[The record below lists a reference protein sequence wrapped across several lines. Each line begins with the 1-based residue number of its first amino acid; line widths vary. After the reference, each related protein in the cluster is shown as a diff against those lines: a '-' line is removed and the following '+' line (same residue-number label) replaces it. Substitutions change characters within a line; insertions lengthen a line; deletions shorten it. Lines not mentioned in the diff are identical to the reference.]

1 MTPASLLIHKNNP
14 MRIAPI
20 QLFCAFLC
28 APFLLHAQARDS
40 AAVARTVDSLVYA
53 IDARIQKKDYQTA
66 QQLCTDA
73 RKLAEETWGPRSEQE
88 AKCMFQEARLLKE
101 LEQLDASEQI
111 YLAAGDILLA
121 KYGATS
127 DEYISVI
134 NNLSGLYR
142 QMGRYKEAERLLK
155 QILEACNANP
165 AIKDALRHKA
175 EFNLGSVYRNLG
187 RYQESEQLLNA
198 LLEKPNFKKDTV
210 QYRNALS
217 AQASNYSILGRYAA
231 SDSLYQ
237 LVLAQYAA
245 ALGRE
250 SAVYAREL
258 TNLINLYDDRGE
270 VNRAIDTA
278 MAALAIQ
285 KKIYGENHP
294 IYARTLSNTAN
305 IFAGLGDYS
314 KAETLQKQALEI
326 RASRLGKDHPDYA
339 MSLQNL
345 GAIYASLGR
354 AGAAEALYFQ
364 ALELQRRKLGENH
377 ATVARTQGNL
387 GTLYARLGIY
397 DKAERNLLASLDGM
411 RRSLG
416 ASHAEYARTLGNLSL
431 LYADMGDNEKA
442 VSYLTEAIRVS
453 ELTQGADHAA
463 TIGRYISLAN
473 LLNDT
478 DPLRADSLTQ
488 ALQIQ
493 MIRLGLEE
501 TKEYP
506 RLLKCKADIQ
516 ARRGEYAAA
525 ATQYAALYS
534 DARARF
540 GDDYPNNVEY
550 ATKAARSYLVLGNT
564 EAALPYLIATYE
576 SDSRRLEQSRLFM
589 SERELLV
596 YTGKLADCFNLL
608 TKARYIADTNGARLD
623 TVLLDNLLLIK
634 GVALQSGIKI
644 RQALASDTL
653 LQRLADAS
661 RMLQVR
667 LNAAYQNPKVSR
679 DTIAVLEWQADSIQ
693 KIQVRAAAAS
703 NSGLFAAAEIRPG
716 EALRAGE
723 AAVEFA
729 HFQWLRNNGGASD
742 SVLYY
747 ALVQFPGRAAPHFVP
762 LFEEKQLAR
771 LLDKTGDD
779 ARQASNLY
787 AAARSG
793 ELLDAAPAYGTAL
806 YNLIWRPLDSLLQ
819 AQKIKTVYFSPSG
832 LLHRV
837 AFAALPVDGKKM
849 LSDRYALRR
858 LGSTRSLAVKTPEP
872 VADHFTA
879 AVFGGI
885 VYDRGDAA
893 SPSDSSMAM
902 LPDNRL
908 WRFLERPRSGVQAR
922 FDFLPGALQEARRLE
937 QLFARRRVRT
947 QSLTGLGATEEAF
960 KALGADTVKSPDI
973 LHVATHGFFFPD
985 PEKSRAGDSQDE
997 HAFKWNENPLLRS
1010 GLALTGANAAWNGQS
1025 APGNIEDGI
1034 ATAYEISHLN
1044 LSNTKL
1050 AVLSACQ
1057 TGLGDIKG
1065 SEGVFGLQRAFKMA
1079 GVDYLL
1085 VSLWQVP
1092 DQATADFMEAFYSA
1106 WLGGKTIHE
1115 AFAKAQKKMRKQYK
1129 SVYQW
1134 GAWVLVE

>member
-1 MTPASLLIHKNNP
+1 
-14 MRIAPI
+14 MRISRF
-20 QLFCAFLC
+20 QFLFALLC
-28 APFLLHAQARDS
+28 APFFLHAQTRDS
-40 AAVARTVDSLVYA
+40 AAVARTVDSLIYA
-53 IDARIQKKDYQTA
+53 IDARIKKNDYQAA
-66 QQLCTDA
+66 QRLCTDA

-101 LEQLDASEQI
+101 LEKLDASEQL
-111 YLAAGDILLA
+111 YLAAAEILLA

-127 DEYISVI
+127 GEYISVI
-134 NNLSGLYR
+134 NNLSGIYR

-187 RYQESEQLLNA
+187 RYQESEQTLNA
-198 LLEKPNFKKDTV
+198 LLEKPTFKKDTV

-217 AQASNYSILGRYAA
+217 AQAINYSILGRYAA

-237 LVLAQYAA
+237 IVLAQYAA
-245 ALGRE
+245 ASGRE

-294 IYARTLSNTAN
+294 MYARTLSNTAN

-314 KAETLQKQALEI
+314 KAEMIQKQALEI

-345 GAIYASLGR
+345 GATYASLGR
-354 AGAAEALYFQ
+354 AGAAEAMYFQ

-377 ATVARTQGNL
+377 ASVARTQGNL

-397 DKAERNLLASLDGM
+397 DKAERNMLASLDGM

-473 LLNDT
+473 LLRDS
-478 DPLRADSLTQ
+478 DLRRADSLSQ

-596 YTGKLADCFNLL
+596 YTGKLADCFNML
-608 TKARYIADTNGARLD
+608 TKARYIADTNGAQLD

-634 GVALQSGIKI
+634 GIALQSGIKI
-644 RQALASDTL
+644 KQALASDTL

-661 RMLQVR
+661 RMLQAQ
-667 LNAAYQNPKVSR
+667 LNAAYQNADVSR
-679 DTIAVLEWQADSIQ
+679 DKIAVLEWQADSIQ
-693 KIQVRAAAAS
+693 KIQVRAATAAHP
-703 NSGLFAAAEIRPG
+703 GIFAAAAINPG
-716 EALRAGE
+716 GALRAGE

-729 HFQWLRNNGGASD
+729 HFQWPRNNGSASD

-747 ALVQFPGRAAPHFVP
+747 ALVLLPGHAAPHFVP

-771 LLDKTGDD
+771 LLEKTGDD

-787 AAARSG
+787 AAGRSG

-819 AQKIKTVYFSPSG
+819 VQKIKTVYFSPSG

-837 AFAALPVDGKKM
+837 AFAALPVDGKKV
-849 LSDRYALRR
+849 LSDQHALHQ
-858 LGSTRSLAVKTPEP
+858 LGSTRSLALKTPEP
-872 VADHFTA
+872 VAEHYTA

-885 VYDRGDAA
+885 VYDRDAS
-893 SPSDSSMAM
+893 SPSDSSLDGLA
-902 LPDNRL
+902 DNRL
-908 WRFLERPRSGVQAR
+908 WGFLERPRSGVKEQ
-922 FDFLPGALQEARRLE
+922 FNFLPGALQEARRLE
-937 QLFARRRVRT
+937 RLFARRRMQV
-947 QSLTGLGATEEAF
+947 QSHTGLEATEEVF
-960 KALGADTVKSPDI
+960 KALGGDTVKSPDI
-973 LHVATHGFFFPD
+973 LHIATHGFFFPD
-985 PEKSRAGDSQDE
+985 PEKRGDE
-997 HAFKWNENPLLRS
+997 GFGAENAFRWNENPLLRS
-1010 GLALTGANAAWNGQS
+1010 GLALAGANTAWSGQT

-1092 DQATADFMEAFYSA
+1092 DQETADFMEAFYSA

-1115 AFAKAQKKMRKQYK
+1115 AFAQAQKKMRKKYK
-1129 SVYQW
+1129 EVYQW